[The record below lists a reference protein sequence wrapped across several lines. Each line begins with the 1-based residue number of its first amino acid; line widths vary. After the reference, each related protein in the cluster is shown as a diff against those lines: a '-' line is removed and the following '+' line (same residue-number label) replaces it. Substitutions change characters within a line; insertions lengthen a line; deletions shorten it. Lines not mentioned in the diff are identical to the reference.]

1 MRGMNRIAALAVAST
16 VALTA
21 CDDSGDTLTPDTH
34 ASFAIMMQPETASG
48 VASLVAGEP
57 SAARISLD
65 AVESITLPIGD
76 VEALGSGN
84 GGWIHAGSVDASI
97 DLMALPED
105 GITLVDGSLPQG
117 TYTALRFMLTDDA
130 TITLNRDI
138 TVGRTEYEAGTHTL
152 VIPSSEQ
159 NGVRLRS
166 DFEVDDDGQVL
177 TVLFDGDAT
186 VRRVTATGAGIL
198 KIAPELR
205 VEDEDGEDAGGIDD
219 DEDDGEDDDE
229 VEAEGIVAS
238 VTDNGFTFEDGTG
251 VVINAD
257 TEIGGDLLSLEALAD
272 ALADGETV
280 RAEVEGA
287 LDDDG
292 STIIASEVEFEVDG
306 DDDDEDDEDDD
317 DEDDDA

>member
-1 MRGMNRIAALAVAST
+1 MAVLAVAT
-16 VALTA
+16 AVALTA
-21 CDDSGDTLTPDTH
+21 CDENGDTLRPETDGR
-34 ASFAIMMQPETASG
+34 FAIVMQPEAASG
-48 VASLVAGEP
+48 AALRAPGEP
-57 SAARISLD
+57 SAARIPLD

-76 VEALGSGN
+76 VEALGSGD
-84 GGWIHAGSVDASI
+84 GGWIHAGSVDASV

-117 TYTALRFMLTDDA
+117 TYTALRFMLADDA
-130 TITLNRDI
+130 TITLSRDI
-138 TVGRTEYEAGTHTL
+138 TVGRTEYEAGTHAL

-166 DFEVDDDGQVL
+166 QFDVDDDGQVL

-186 VRRVTATGAGIL
+186 VRRVTATGAGML

-205 VEDEDGEDAGGIDD
+205 VEDEDGEDVGGIDD

-229 VEAEGIVAS
+229 VEVDGFVAS
-238 VTDNGFTFEDGTG
+238 VSDDGFTFEDGTG
-251 VVINAD
+251 VVINAETD
-257 TEIGGDLLSLEALAD
+257 IEGDLLSLQAVAD

-280 RAEVEGA
+280 RAEVEGE

-292 STIIASEVEFEVDG
+292 TTIIASEVEFEVD
-306 DDDDEDDEDDD
+306 